1 MGGLISLEDCV
12 ELECEI
18 LAKYI
23 QQSNEILLEAVKR
36 QGVLKESSEENL
48 KENIERRRTGDYQA
62 KQLVQVRELK
72 ERIYRHYVGC
82 GENGKKPLVT
92 L

>member
-1 MGGLISLEDCV
+1 MKRAESVGGLISLEDCV
-12 ELECEI
+12 ELECET

-36 QGVLKESSEENL
+36 QGVLKQLSEENL

-62 KQLVQVRELK
+62 KQLV
-72 ERIYRHYVGC
+72 
-82 GENGKKPLVT
+82 
-92 L
+92 